1 MAFRSIQTKTYY
13 EIDGKRITD
22 INVVFKHM
30 EDNNLTTLGG
40 LKLVA
45 KTIDAAIYETP
56 DDDEIV
62 GIPSLAT
69 YNTLNPTDLAFDS
82 STFGSSSG
90 IVAGDTKESAY
101 IGPAE
106 P

>member
-13 EIDGKRITD
+13 EIDGKRVTD

-30 EDNNLTTLGG
+30 EDNNLTAFGG
-40 LKLVA
+40 LKLAA
-45 KTIDAAIYETP
+45 KTTDTAIYETP

-62 GIPSLAT
+62 GISSLAT

-90 IVAGDTKESAY
+90 VSAGDTKESAY

>member
-1 MAFRSIQTKTYY
+1 MAFRNIQTKTYY
-13 EIDGKRITD
+13 EIDGKRVTD
-22 INVVFKHM
+22 INVVFKYM
-30 EDNNLTTLGG
+30 EDNNLTALGG
-40 LKLVA
+40 LKIGA
-45 KTIDAAIYETP
+45 KTIDTAIYETP

-62 GIPSLAT
+62 GISSLAT

-90 IVAGDTKESAY
+90 VVAGDTKESAY